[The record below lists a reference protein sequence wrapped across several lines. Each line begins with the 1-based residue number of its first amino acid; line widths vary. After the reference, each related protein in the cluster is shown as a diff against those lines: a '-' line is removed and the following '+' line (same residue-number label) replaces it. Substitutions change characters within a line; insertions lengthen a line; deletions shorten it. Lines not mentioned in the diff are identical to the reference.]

1 LAQEM
6 IDVMIE
12 EDECQIYQKLEQN
25 LQTDIED
32 DDTASLWKEMTFTL
46 ECSKVS
52 SSALLFMVTRVSILF
67 IH

>member
-1 LAQEM
+1 M
-6 IDVMIE
+6 HGYVGSGDDVMIE
-12 EDECQIYQKLEQN
+12 EDERQIYQKLEQN

-32 DDTASLWKEMTFTL
+32 DDTEKEMTFTL

-52 SSALLFMVTRVSILF
+52 SSALLFMVTRVFILF